1 MTDELKKEGQEL
13 VEKLKSDL
21 EDMETNLNKFALLGC
36 DAHRVDIVDNARRM
50 HNKLSKLRSIL
61 NYYDYPVAWKD

>member
-1 MTDELKKEGQEL
+1 MTDELKKEGKEL

-36 DAHRVDIVDNARRM
+36 NAHQLAIVDDAIRM
-50 HNKLSKLRSIL
+50 AKKLSKIRSIL
-61 NYYDYPVAWKD
+61 GYYEYPIVWRD

>member
-21 EDMETNLNKFALLGC
+21 EDMETNLDKFALIGC
-36 DAHRVDIVDNARRM
+36 DAHRVDIVDNAIRM
-50 HNKLSKLRSIL
+50 AKKLNKIRSIL
-61 NYYDYPVAWKD
+61 EYYEYLLAWKD